1 MSAQLTLED
10 QIAELVAAYPIDPPE
25 SLLQAGLQ
33 MEYGISA
40 SKGQIRFA
48 AAELAKA
55 GEIDIA
61 PRTGGSWRYS
71 LTP

>member
-10 QIAELVAAYPIDPPE
+10 QIVELVAAYPVDPSE

-40 SKGQIRFA
+40 SKGKIRLA